1 MSATSRRL
9 LIVDDEPLILD
20 LLRDHFTPSYRVE
33 TVSNGDEAL
42 TAVRREPPDIVLL
55 DIRMPRMSGM
65 DVLKDITAIDS
76 TITVIMITALEHVTL
91 AAEAIEHGAASY
103 VLKPFDL
110 RRLDAVVAETL
121 ASRPRRDRA
130 R

>member
-1 MSATSRRL
+1 
-9 LIVDDEPLILD
+9 
-20 LLRDHFTPSYRVE
+20 
-33 TVSNGDEAL
+33 
-42 TAVRREPPDIVLL
+42 
-55 DIRMPRMSGM
+55 M